1 MNMLSREDILKTEFS
16 PAFIKH
22 MQNSME
28 TGFHMKGPVR
38 KTYPELAQAW
48 KCIEDRLHKY
58 LETHNME
65 WLVDIANFAMI
76 EYMHPSFSDAHFFS
90 TPASESPGLADGIS
104 YNELMREM
112 EDSQ

>member
-1 MNMLSREDILKTEFS
+1 MDMLSRDDILKTEFS
-16 PAFIKH
+16 PEFIKH

-28 TGFHMKGPVR
+28 MGFHMKGPVR

-58 LETHNME
+58 LETHNTE

-76 EYMHPSFSDAHFFS
+76 EYMRPSFSNARFFP
-90 TPASESPGLADGIS
+90 TPASESPGLANGIS
-104 YNELMREM
+104 YNELMRET
-112 EDSQ
+112 EE

>member
-1 MNMLSREDILKTEFS
+1 MMVVDDSNVWESLGQATNKYIKTVNEVVKMIRKLFVDFNEF
-16 PAFIKH
+16 
-22 MQNSME
+22 
-28 TGFHMKGPVR
+28 
-38 KTYPELAQAW
+38 
-48 KCIEDRLHKY
+48 
-58 LETHNME
+58 LETLAE
-65 WLVDIANFAMI
+65 TERLVDIANFAMI